1 MSFGDRTAMK
11 QLADARSKEIS
22 GYVYGAS
29 ENGGTST
36 FYVSPVSF
44 AAIDRALKEQKV
56 VDGKPGRSGM
66 PLKVENKVDQLDG
79 WATGVLLAPVAAVF
93 AAGRAAYKS
102 LASEK
107 NAGDDS
113 DRGGE
118 S

>member
-1 MSFGDRTAMK
+1 MK
-11 QLADARSKEIS
+11 QLAEARSKEIG

-44 AAIDRALKEQKV
+44 TAIDRALKEQKV

-102 LASEK
+102 MAGEK
-107 NAGDDS
+107 SGRDDAGK
-113 DRGGE
+113 GGDA
-118 S
+118 

>member
-11 QLADARSKEIS
+11 QLAEARSKEIG

-102 LASEK
+102 MAGEK
-107 NAGDDS
+107 SGRDDAGK
-113 DRGGE
+113 GGDA
-118 S
+118 